1 MQYIYK
7 RTNFPNELINLTE
20 IKNPIG
26 KKRKKRGKRKKIVQ
40 NEAQEQ
46 TIYRKKFKC
55 STNLWDDIKP
65 VIKDKQVN
73 TQITFLT
80 YQTGKTVQVW

>member
-1 MQYIYK
+1 MTK
-7 RTNFPNELINLTE
+7 

-26 KKRKKRGKRKKIVQ
+26 KKRKKRRGKRKKIVQ
-40 NEAQEQ
+40 HKAQEQ

-55 STNLWDDIKP
+55 STNLWEDIKP

-73 TQITFLT
+73 TKITLLT
-80 YQTGKTVQVW
+80 YQIGKTVKVW